1 MIILHI
7 DIDGTYCH
15 YAVREAS
22 AASCSATC
30 TASRFSAST
39 AFASDASTFASETIM
54 RASHQGLTLVHL
66 STQCKQFLWDM
77 GCI

>member
-1 MIILHI
+1 
-7 DIDGTYCH
+7 
-15 YAVREAS
+15 
-22 AASCSATC
+22 
-30 TASRFSAST
+30 
-39 AFASDASTFASETIM
+39 M